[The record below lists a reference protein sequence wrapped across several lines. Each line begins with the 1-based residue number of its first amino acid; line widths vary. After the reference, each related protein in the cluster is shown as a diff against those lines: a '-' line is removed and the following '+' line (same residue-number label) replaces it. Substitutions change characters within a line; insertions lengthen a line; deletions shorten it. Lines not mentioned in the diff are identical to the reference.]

1 MDYKLIGK
9 RIREARKAKGITQK
23 ELGTEISRTESSIAK
38 YEQGLV
44 EIPNSVL
51 QSIASALGVSVDYFF
66 GKNSDSNVK
75 VGDTYFDGRA
85 TITDVHTDGGKL
97 HITLDLDENSVSDR
111 EKGLIVAALEQLS
124 TASGMSMEDILKLA
138 EDAVRHVID
147 GKK

>member
-1 MDYKLIGK
+1 MELAQIANIAVNSLRLYEANK
-9 RIREARKAKGITQK
+9 RQPRPDT
-23 ELGTEISRTESSIAK
+23 
-38 YEQGLV
+38 
-44 EIPNSVL
+44 L

-66 GKNSDSNVK
+66 GKNNDSDVK

-124 TASGMSMEDILKLA
+124 TASGMSMGDILKLA

>member
-1 MDYKLIGK
+1 MELAQIANIAVNSLRLYEANK
-9 RIREARKAKGITQK
+9 RQPRPDT
-23 ELGTEISRTESSIAK
+23 
-38 YEQGLV
+38 
-44 EIPNSVL
+44 L

-66 GKNSDSNVK
+66 GKNNDSDVK

-111 EKGLIVAALEQLS
+111 EKSLIVAALEQLS
-124 TASGMSMEDILKLA
+124 TASGMSMGDILKLA